1 MNVRNIQPRT
11 FVNFLRDSTPN
22 HPSQTPP
29 ARKKTPSSSSQ
40 QKDAFNKRNECGETP
55 LHMAAIRGAVK
66 QVKALI
72 SVGADVNVKDFAGRT
87 SN

>member
-29 ARKKTPSSSSQ
+29 AT
-40 QKDAFNKRNECGETP
+40 RNECGETP